1 MPSIT
6 LDRPLFYRELADGC
20 YSPVV
25 YYLAKSNPNPSP
37 KPKPK
42 PNPTPNPTPN
52 QVYYLAKFVEE
63 AVLASVTSL
72 LFALIVFFS
81 CSLQGSFLVFALVY
95 FLTTMTGICLAYG
108 VAAVVPTMEAANA
121 VLPTYVTT
129 MRMEDTTP

>member
-72 LFALIVFFS
+72 L
-81 CSLQGSFLVFALVY
+81 
-95 FLTTMTGICLAYG
+95 
-108 VAAVVPTMEAANA
+108 
-121 VLPTYVTT
+121 
-129 MRMEDTTP
+129 

>member
-20 YSPVV
+20 YSPV
-25 YYLAKSNPNPSP
+25 
-37 KPKPK
+37 
-42 PNPTPNPTPN
+42 
-52 QVYYLAKFVEE
+52 VYYLAKFVEE

-95 FLTTMTGICLAYG
+95 FLTTMTGICLAYE
-108 VAAVVPTMEAANA
+108 P
-121 VLPTYVTT
+121 
-129 MRMEDTTP
+129 